1 MKSSSYEP
9 GNLSYIYATNEDGV
23 LVGVVDLRE
32 LVLVPDHV
40 TIGEIMTA
48 PVVTAEENDE
58 RKDLAE
64 MFAKY
69 HYRMIPVVDGQDKIL
84 GTIRYNDVMKGIETR
99 VRS

>member
-1 MKSSSYEP
+1 
-9 GNLSYIYATNEDGV
+9 
-23 LVGVVDLRE
+23 
-32 LVLVPDHV
+32 
-40 TIGEIMTA
+40 MTA